1 MLNAIVFVLR
11 TRVDGK
17 TDFVQ
22 RMNSDGKS
30 WEPKALTWVGHGSH
44 GSFYKV
50 LGRMPV
56 QEVFDHELL
65 VRSKRGKLFV
75 AGLQKPYLASAALK
89 LTSLQFRPLQMS

>member
-30 WEPKALTWVGHGSH
+30 LEPKALTWVGHGSH

-65 VRSKRGKLFV
+65 VRSKRGKLFEMANTGNMTPATDATETADFV
-75 AGLQKPYLASAALK
+75 DINTL
-89 LTSLQFRPLQMS
+89 